1 MYSTA
6 VNLKVYLYPVCE
18 LFRWTWLDQ
27 KFSAVLKLSTEG
39 RLQIGNI
46 MFYNEVVILSNPELA
61 KLVEFIVADFET
73 YGLTVEDIEAWV
85 QDAELF
91 GKVEDLKV
99 ELATIIED
107 GGFWSRAEFIED
119 EDELV

>member
-1 MYSTA
+1 
-6 VNLKVYLYPVCE
+6 
-18 LFRWTWLDQ
+18 
-27 KFSAVLKLSTEG
+27 
-39 RLQIGNI
+39 